1 MSVNNLEFSS
11 QKPTLGYLANIPS
24 LSDLKITNSNLN
36 MDITNIFTTNN
47 LTSITLDSCDFYANG
62 YEFEELYYL
71 DLRGSGVVSAPT
83 TNDQCYVEY

>member
-1 MSVNNLEFSS
+1 
-11 QKPTLGYLANIPS
+11 
-24 LSDLKITNSNLN
+24 

-47 LTSITLDSCDFYANG
+47 LTSITLDSCDFYASG